1 MKKILSIVAIV
12 FVALVVIGVVAG
24 KKDGPAAPA
33 AAPAPSAGSSPAP
46 AASVKEPSSA
56 ASVETSAPETAA
68 SSDIQS
74 GMLIDFGEY
83 TIEITDVKIIP
94 AEENFLDKAP
104 TIAFWYT
111 TTNVSKDG
119 LTPMTAWLSPFEAYQ
134 DNDRNFY
141 NKLEVAALPDR
152 AHLDSQMA
160 EMKIGGKL
168 ESSVA
173 YVLDDLETPVILQ
186 TGKYSRVKYEQEFPV
201 K

>member
-1 MKKILSIVAIV
+1 MKNTMFLRIFGRKTTLLLIS
-12 FVALVVIGVVAG
+12 ALLAG
-24 KKDGPAAPA
+24 CGSAAPA
-33 AAPAPSAGSSPAP
+33 AGSSPAP
-46 AASVKEPSSA
+46 ESARA
-56 ASVETSAPETAA
+56 ASVEASAPAPADTSAPETAA

-119 LTPMTAWLSPFEAYQ
+119 LTPMMAWLSPFEAYQ
-134 DNDRNFY
+134 DNDPNFY